1 MRLRRPRVLQA
12 SSLGPRG
19 LIRNSGL
26 RAEQVP
32 GWQSVPWCLLV
43 AAAAGPLLP
52 WLTRVQAILAPCSW
66 LLGCMGW
73 LVRGVRSPAPALSSD
88 LEAGL
93 RRTRGARADGR
104 SAPCAQALVPNSVR
118 TPLNLIRPLPLLC
131 THARMHACI
140 QHPAC
145 SMPAAM
151 LPVACCLR
159 RHPRRASVRD
169 SSTVRHLLCLLSIFL
184 PLPRPP
190 GPSALSSKLCARQ
203 SESHHLD
210 QCHAAVLRCI
220 PAAPT
225 LPRFHRSSLSLL
237 ELVAELVRPVPSSH
251 HLTDESLACTPNFF
265 FETHFIITHTLP
277 TRTSCKHEHTT
288 RPDPIRHRRPDT
300 TYDTPCTQTH
310 LSLSL

>member
-1 MRLRRPRVLQA
+1 MRDASPQAASA
-12 SSLGPRG
+12 SSLKPRASRVDPKLRTARRAGAWVAVGALVSARCCRCRALATLAHQGPG
-19 LIRNSGL
+19 HP
-26 RAEQVP
+26 RAV
-32 GWQSVPWCLLV
+32 V
-43 AAAAGPLLP
+43 
-52 WLTRVQAILAPCSW
+52 LAPRLHGLAGS
-66 LLGCMGW
+66 
-73 LVRGVRSPAPALSSD
+73 RRSLPSSCA

-190 GPSALSSKLCARQ
+190 GPSALSSKLCAQQ

-265 FETHFIITHTLP
+265 FRNTLHHHPHAAHTYLVQ
-277 TRTSCKHEHTT
+277 TRAHHTT
-288 RPDPIRHRRPDT
+288 RPDSPST
-300 TYDTPCTQTH
+300 T
-310 LSLSL
+310 